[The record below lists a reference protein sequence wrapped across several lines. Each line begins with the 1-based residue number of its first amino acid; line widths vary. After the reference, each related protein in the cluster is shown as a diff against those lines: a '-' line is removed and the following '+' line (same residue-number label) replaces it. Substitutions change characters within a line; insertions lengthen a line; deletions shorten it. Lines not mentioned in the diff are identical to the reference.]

1 MFVVIIICS
10 QKTCYKGIVIVILT
24 FSSKLDM
31 QNYIDQL
38 NEAQRAPVLQKDGP
52 MIVIAGAGSG
62 KTRVLT
68 LRIAYLMHQGVD
80 AFNIL
85 ALTFTNKAAR
95 EMKVRIAQIVG
106 SSEAKNLWMGT
117 FHSVFAKILR
127 AEADKLG
134 YPSNF
139 TIYDSQDSQRLIG
152 QIIKEM
158 QLDKDIYKPKEIL
171 SRISSYKNSLVTVK
185 AYYNNPELQ
194 EADAMSKRPRIGEI
208 YNNYVERCFKS
219 GAMDFD
225 DLLLK
230 TNELLTRF
238 PDVLSKYQN
247 RFKYILVDEYQ
258 DTNHSQY
265 LIVRA
270 LSDRFQ
276 NICVVGDDAQSIY
289 AFRGANINNILNFQ
303 KDYEGVQ
310 TYRLEQNYR
319 SSRNIVEAANSVI
332 DNNKVKLEKVVWTA
346 NDFGPKIKV
355 HRSLTD
361 GEEGRFV
368 ASTIFEEKMQNQK
381 NNSDFAIL
389 YRTNAQ
395 SRAMEDALRKKDIP
409 YRIYG
414 GLSFYQRKEIKDVL
428 SYLRLVINPK
438 DEEALVRVINY
449 PARGIGN
456 TTLDKLTIAANHYK
470 RSIFEVVEHIDK
482 IDLKIT
488 AGTRNKLS
496 DFSNMIKAFQAL
508 EETMDAYQL
517 TEHIVKKTG
526 LVQEMRKDTTPE
538 GITRMENIEE
548 LLNGIKDFIEGQRE
562 VDGARGALSEFMEDV
577 ALATDLDKDTGDDD
591 RVALMTIHL
600 AKGLEFPTVFCV
612 GMEEDL
618 FPSAMSMN
626 TRSELEEE
634 RRLFYVALTRA
645 EHQAY
650 LTYAQ
655 SRYRWGKLVDS
666 DPSRFIEE
674 IKDDYLEY
682 LTPIETNYRYKPTI
696 NADIFGD
703 VDKSKLRLKKPVAG
717 TPPAY
722 VTDNE
727 EPKEN
732 RNIRKLKP
740 VDASPTKTT
749 SLTNGN
755 QLLEVGQVVMHER
768 FGKGVIINLEGVGA
782 DKKAEIRFD
791 VGGIK
796 KLLLRFAKLQ
806 VL

>member
-1 MFVVIIICS
+1 MEI
-10 QKTCYKGIVIVILT
+10 QK
-24 FSSKLDM
+24 
-31 QNYIDQL
+31 YISQL

-68 LRIAYLMHQGVD
+68 IRIAYLMSQGVD

-85 ALTFTNKAAR
+85 ALTFTNKAAK
-95 EMKVRIAQIVG
+95 EMKKRIADIVG
-106 SSEAKNLWMGT
+106 NSEAKNLWMGT
-117 FHSVFAKILR
+117 FHSIFAKILR
-127 AEADKLG
+127 FEADKLG
-134 YPSNF
+134 FPSNF
-139 TIYDSQDSQRLIG
+139 TIYDTQDSVRLISS
-152 QIIKEM
+152 IIKEM
-158 QLDKDIYKPKEIL
+158 QLDKDIYKPKQVL
-171 SRISSYKNSLVTVK
+171 GRISSYKNSLITVK
-185 AYYNNPELQ
+185 AYFNNPELQ
-194 EADAMSKRPRIGEI
+194 EADAMSKKPRLGEI
-208 YNNYVERCFKS
+208 YEQYVDRCFRA

-225 DLLLK
+225 DLLLR
-230 TNELLTRF
+230 TNELLNRF
-238 PDVLSKYQN
+238 PEVLRKYQE
-247 RFKYILVDEYQ
+247 RFRYILVDEYQ

-303 KDYEGVQ
+303 KDYDHVE
-310 TYRLEQNYR
+310 TFRLEQNYR
-319 SSRNIVEAANSVI
+319 SSKNIVEAANSII
-332 DNNKVKLEKVVWTA
+332 DKNKTKLDKVVWTA
-346 NDFGPKIKV
+346 NDDGPPIKV

-368 ASTIFEEKMQNQK
+368 ASTIFEEKMQKQLK
-381 NNSDFAIL
+381 NGQFAIL

-395 SRAMEDALRKKDIP
+395 SRAMEDALRKRDIP

-428 SYLRLVINPK
+428 AYLRLVINPK
-438 DEEALVRVINY
+438 DEEALIRIINY
-449 PARGIGN
+449 PARGIGDS
-456 TTLDKLTIAANHYK
+456 TVEKLTVAAKHYG
-470 RSIFEVVEHIDK
+470 RSIFEVMENIDR
-482 IDLKIT
+482 IDLRLNS
-488 AGTRNKLS
+488 GTKNKLL
-496 DFSNMIKAFQAL
+496 DFVTMIKSFQVINETQDAFYLA
-508 EETMDAYQL
+508 
-517 TEHIVKKTG
+517 EHVTKKTG
-526 LVQEMRKDTTPE
+526 LIQELKKDATPE
-538 GITRMENIEE
+538 GIARIENIEE
-548 LLNGIKDFIEGQRE
+548 MLNGIRDFIEGQKE
-562 VDGARGALSEFMEDV
+562 VDGARGALSEFLEDV

-600 AKGLEFPTVFCV
+600 AKGLEFPHVFIV

-666 DPSRFIEE
+666 EPSRFIEE
-674 IKDDYLEY
+674 ITETFLEY
-682 LTPIETNYRYKPTI
+682 LTPNENNYRYKPMI
-696 NADIFGD
+696 DADIFGD
-703 VDKSKLRLKKPVAG
+703 VDKSRLRQVKPTNG
-717 TPPAY
+717 TPPKW

-727 EPKEN
+727 PKPDL
-732 RNIRKLKP
+732 NIRKLKP
-740 VDASPTKTT
+740 VGGIKPSAGSGTPVMDSKLAI
-749 SLTNGN
+749 GN
-755 QLLEVGQVVMHER
+755 VVMHER
-768 FGKGVIINLEGVGA
+768 FGKGKVLNLEGIGA
-782 DKKAEIRFD
+782 DKKAEIHFE

-796 KLLLRFAKLQ
+796 KLLLRFAKLD
-806 VL
+806 VIG